1 MEDQLKTL
9 QEIKVVFDK
18 YQALQWQRDHPTRDG
33 MISALK
39 GAAETAAGEVSQS
52 EYLRGNI
59 YSVPWESISDYELYN
74 KLSQYQQALVTH
86 CINKF
91 GESVVKQYIDA
102 QMKNGH

>member
-91 GESVVKQYIDA
+91 GESVVKQYIDT